1 MREAQSLHETARAAR
16 RTVLRAGAVLLGLL
30 VVLGVSGS
38 AAFHVPFGHALYLS
52 IVTMTTLGDAHL
64 AVRSGLEETWVS
76 VTVLSGIVIGVAA
89 IASLTG
95 FGWVDYFQALGRERT
110 LNRLQ
115 QHVIVAGGGRV
126 GRRAARELLAARRTV
141 LVIERDPQLV
151 EDLRAEEIDSVHG
164 DATDRAVLERAGL
177 ARSAGLIAA
186 LPDDAANLYVV
197 SLARDLRPGLPIAA
211 RAAEVRAAELLQ
223 RAGATRVVLPEIS
236 AGRNLAAFLTRPTM
250 VELLEDGSVEEIR
263 VDPASRLCGMTIA
276 EAVARGFSGTVAAV
290 KRQGRF
296 LPGIGGDTRIEAEDI
311 LLLVGDPERLAQE
324 LPLLI
329 G

>member
-1 MREAQSLHETARAAR
+1 MRETREAAHAAR
-16 RTVLRAGAVLLGLL
+16 RTVLRAGVVLLGLL
-30 VVLGVSGS
+30 AGLGIWGGAV
-38 AAFHVPFGHALYLS
+38 FHVAFGRALYMT
-52 IVTMTTLGDAHL
+52 IVTMTTLGDAAIAIRGGAQEL
-64 AVRSGLEETWVS
+64 WVAVAVI
-76 VTVLSGIVIGVAA
+76 SGIVIGVAA
-89 IASLTG
+89 VASLTG
-95 FGWVDYFQALGRERT
+95 FGWVEYFQTMRRERV
-110 LNRLQ
+110 LRRLQ

-126 GRRAARELLAARRTV
+126 GRRSARELQAARRAV
-141 LVIERDPQLV
+141 LVIERDPQLAM
-151 EDLRAEEIDSVHG
+151 DLQQEGIECLHG
-164 DATDRAVLERAGL
+164 DATDRDTLERAGL
-177 ARSAGLIAA
+177 DRAIGLIAA

-211 RAAEVRAAELLQ
+211 RAAESRAAELLQ

-263 VDPASRLCGMTIA
+263 VPEGSRLCGKTIA
-276 EAVARGFSGTVAAV
+276 DVAAGGFTGTVAAV

-296 LPGIGGDTRIEAEDI
+296 LAGIGGDTLIEADDI

-329 G
+329 S